1 MSAPIDQHTLAIFVA
16 ALDRA
21 LDYTWST
28 PAGAT
33 ASDIRAARQT
43 AQALVAWG
51 RTLCAVPPRPWDA
64 ALPAVV
70 FCQLVDDTDASE

>member
-21 LDYTWST
+21 LDYTWSDPLE
-28 PAGAT
+28 PARVT
-33 ASDIRAARQT
+33 AARQT
-43 AQALVAWG
+43 AAALVAWG
-51 RTLCAVPPRPWDA
+51 RTLCTVPPRPWEA

-70 FCQLVDDTDASE
+70 FCSLVDDDDDA